1 MPRKPQEVYYLDVTK
16 KPGAKDAVHSSS
28 WYVEQYGKLKAE
40 NGKLKEKVAFKS
52 RKSVVWCVKT
62 ACYYYGE
69 SPSDEIACDVK
80 LFASEEAAVREL
92 NRAIRE
98 DWTSEI
104 EIDGETKSL
113 ADMRGMQQ
121 DEDSRKYSDWYY
133 SEDGKLAWRLC
144 DGSFSYR
151 GEVVKLEVPS

>member
-1 MPRKPQEVYYLDVTK
+1 M
-16 KPGAKDAVHSSS
+16 
-28 WYVEQYGKLKAE
+28 
-40 NGKLKEKVAFKS
+40 
-52 RKSVVWCVKT
+52 
-62 ACYYYGE
+62 
-69 SPSDEIACDVK
+69 K
-80 LFASEEAAVREL
+80 LFASEDAAVREL

-113 ADMRGMQQ
+113 ADLRGMQQ

-133 SEDGKLAWRLC
+133 SEDGKLAWHQC
-144 DGSFSYR
+144 GSSFSYR

>member
-1 MPRKPQEVYYLDVTK
+1 MPRKPQEVYYLDITK

-40 NGKLKEKVAFKS
+40 NGKLKEKVALKS
-52 RKSVVWCVKT
+52 RKGVVWGVNV
-62 ACYYYGE
+62 ACWYGGE
-69 SPSDEIACDVK
+69 APSAELACDVK
-80 LFASEEAAVREL
+80 LCRSKEDAIKEL
-92 NRAIRE
+92 NRIIRE

-113 ADMRGMQQ
+113 ADLRGMQQ
-121 DEDSRKYSDWYY
+121 DEDSRKYSEWYY
-133 SEDGKLAWRLC
+133 SEDGTLAWHQC
-144 DGSFSYR
+144 GSRFSYR